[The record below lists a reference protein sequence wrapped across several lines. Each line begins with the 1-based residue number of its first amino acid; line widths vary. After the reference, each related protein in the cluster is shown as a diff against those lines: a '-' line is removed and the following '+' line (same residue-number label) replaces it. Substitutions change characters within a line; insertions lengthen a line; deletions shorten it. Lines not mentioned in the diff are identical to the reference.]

1 MKATLKLAIILFIV
15 CGLAAGALGFVNAAT
30 KDRIAEYARI
40 AKLDAL
46 KKVFPEAE
54 EFKETEPGKAWDAVR
69 GGSSIGSV
77 HLVRTQGY
85 SGPIEAVF
93 GMRADG
99 TLSGVRVL
107 LQTETAGLGAK
118 IVTDKFLGQYAG
130 RARAEVALKKDDPAS
145 GRIDAI
151 AAATISSRALTK
163 AIRAAADAAGG
174 GN

>member
-1 MKATLKLAIILFIV
+1 MKGTLKLAIILFIV

-40 AKLDAL
+40 AKLEAL
-46 KKVFPEAE
+46 KKVFPEAD
-54 EFKETEPGKAWDAVR
+54 EFKETDSGKAWDAVK
-69 GGSSIGSV
+69 GSSSIGSV
-77 HLVRTQGY
+77 HLVATQGY

-99 TLSGVRVL
+99 TLTGVRVL

-118 IVTDKFLGQYAG
+118 IVGDKFLGQFAG
-130 RARAEVALKKDDPAS
+130 RLRSEVALTKDDAAN

-151 AAATISSRALTK
+151 AAATISSRAVTK

>member
-1 MKATLKLAIILFIV
+1 MKATLKLAMILFIV

-46 KKVFPEAE
+46 KKVIPEAE
-54 EFKETEPGKAWDAVR
+54 EFTETGSGTSWNALK

-77 HLVRTQGY
+77 YLVATQGY

-99 TLSGVRVL
+99 TLTGVRVL

-118 IVTDKFLGQYAG
+118 IVTESFLGQFAG
-130 RARAEVALKKDDPAS
+130 QPRQAVALTKDDAAN
-145 GRIDAI
+145 GKIDAI

-163 AIRAAADAAGG
+163 AVRKAADAAEG

>member
-1 MKATLKLAIILFIV
+1 MKATLKLAMILFIV

-46 KKVFPEAE
+46 KKIFPEAE
-54 EFKETEPGKAWDAVR
+54 EFAEKDPGRAWDAVTA
-69 GGSSIGSV
+69 GAAIGSV
-77 HLVRTQGY
+77 HLVATQGY

-93 GMRADG
+93 GMRPDG
-99 TLSGVRVL
+99 TLTGVRVL

-118 IVTDKFLGQYAG
+118 IVTEAFLGQFAG
-130 RARAEVALKKDDPAS
+130 LPRQAVALKKDDAAN
-145 GRIDAI
+145 GKVDAI
-151 AAATISSRALTK
+151 AAATISSRALTR
-163 AIRAAADAAGG
+163 AVRAAADAAGG

>member
-1 MKATLKLAIILFIV
+1 MKATLKLAMILFIV

-46 KKVFPEAE
+46 KKVIPEAE
-54 EFKETEPGKAWDAVR
+54 EFTETGSGTSWNALK

-77 HLVRTQGY
+77 YLVATQGY

-99 TLSGVRVL
+99 TLTGVRVL

-130 RARAEVALKKDDPAS
+130 RARAEIALKKDDPAS

-151 AAATISSRALTK
+151 AAATISSRAVTK